1 MKVYQVITHD
11 EEQQTIGV
19 FSTIDL
25 AKQAIRHRWD
35 LLMKSHSYVNSF
47 DALMSIEELEIDNPE
62 YETSNVIY
70 FDYGYDQGLIERNNA
85 ALLTRIRD
93 LYSSV
98 LDVTLDYFF
107 ISILSD
113 QVRNKQIF

>member
-25 AKQAIRHRWD
+25 AKQAIRHRWN

-47 DALMSIEELEIDNPE
+47 DAFMSIAELEIDNPE
-62 YETSNVIY
+62 YETSNLIY
-70 FDYGYDQGLIERNNA
+70 FDYGYNQGLIERNNA
-85 ALLTRIRD
+85 ALLARKREKAK
-93 LYSSV
+93 S
-98 LDVTLDYFF
+98 
-107 ISILSD
+107 
-113 QVRNKQIF
+113 

>member
-19 FSTIDL
+19 FSNIDL
-25 AKQAIRHRWD
+25 AKQAIRHRWN
-35 LLMKSHSYVNSF
+35 LLMKSHSYVSAF

-62 YETSNVIY
+62 YETSNLIY

-85 ALLTRIRD
+85 ALLARKREKAK
-93 LYSSV
+93 S
-98 LDVTLDYFF
+98 
-107 ISILSD
+107 
-113 QVRNKQIF
+113 

>member
-25 AKQAIRHRWD
+25 AKQAIIHRWN

-47 DALMSIEELEIDNPE
+47 DALMSIEELDNPE

-70 FDYGYDQGLIERNNA
+70 FDYGYDQGLVERNKCC
-85 ALLTRIRD
+85 TIGKKKRE
-93 LYSSV
+93 S
-98 LDVTLDYFF
+98 
-107 ISILSD
+107 
-113 QVRNKQIF
+113 

>member
-25 AKQAIRHRWD
+25 AKQAIEHRWN

-47 DALMSIEELEIDNPE
+47 DALMSIEDLEINNPE

-70 FDYGYDQGLIERNNA
+70 FEYGYDHGLIERNNA
-85 ALLTRIRD
+85 ALLARKREK
-93 LYSSV
+93 SKS
-98 LDVTLDYFF
+98 
-107 ISILSD
+107 
-113 QVRNKQIF
+113 

>member
-25 AKQAIRHRWD
+25 AKQAIRHRWN

-47 DALMSIEELEIDNPE
+47 DALMSIEELE
-62 YETSNVIY
+62 
-70 FDYGYDQGLIERNNA
+70 
-85 ALLTRIRD
+85 
-93 LYSSV
+93 
-98 LDVTLDYFF
+98 
-107 ISILSD
+107 
-113 QVRNKQIF
+113 

>member
-25 AKQAIRHRWD
+25 AKQAIIHRWN
-35 LLMKSHSYVNSF
+35 LLTKSNGYVNSF

-62 YETSNVIY
+62 YETSNMIY
-70 FDYGYDQGLIERNNA
+70 VNYGYNQGLNKRKNA
-85 ALLTRIRD
+85 ELLARKRGKAK
-93 LYSSV
+93 S
-98 LDVTLDYFF
+98 
-107 ISILSD
+107 
-113 QVRNKQIF
+113 

>member
-25 AKQAIRHRWD
+25 AKQAIRHRWN

-62 YETSNVIY
+62 YETSNLIY

-85 ALLTRIRD
+85 ALLARKREKAK
-93 LYSSV
+93 S
-98 LDVTLDYFF
+98 
-107 ISILSD
+107 
-113 QVRNKQIF
+113 

>member
-25 AKQAIRHRWD
+25 AKQAIIHRWN
-35 LLMKSHSYVNSF
+35 LLTKSHGYVNSF

-62 YETSNVIY
+62 YETSNMIY
-70 FDYGYDQGLIERNNA
+70 VNYGYNQGLNKRKNA
-85 ALLTRIRD
+85 ELLARKRGKAK
-93 LYSSV
+93 S
-98 LDVTLDYFF
+98 
-107 ISILSD
+107 
-113 QVRNKQIF
+113 

>member
-25 AKQAIRHRWD
+25 AKQAIKHRWN

-47 DALMSIEELEIDNPE
+47 DSLMSIEELEIDNPE
-62 YETSNVIY
+62 YETSNLIY
-70 FDYGYDQGLIERNNA
+70 FDYGYDQGLFELDNA
-85 ALLTRIRD
+85 ALLAKKREKAK
-93 LYSSV
+93 S
-98 LDVTLDYFF
+98 
-107 ISILSD
+107 
-113 QVRNKQIF
+113 